1 METRPTKSAA
11 ADRRARRT
19 RKLLHDALLAL
30 MLERD
35 FESITVQDILDRADV
50 GRSTFYTHFYDKEDL
65 LLSGLHDVRRI
76 FEQRGL
82 EKGAS
87 DESVS
92 LALFRHVEE
101 YRQVYRALVGNR
113 AGEQVLRHVHRYMAQ
128 HLGERLDQ
136 FVAPDQ
142 SLALPREVIIGYLES
157 TLVALLTWWLEH
169 GTARSAAEMS
179 AMFRSLVLPG
189 MLEALP
195 LTRERAEAFL

>member
-1 METRPTKSAA
+1 MEKRPTKSVAT
-11 ADRRARRT
+11 DRRARRT
-19 RKLLHDALLAL
+19 RKLLHDALLGL

-35 FESITVQDILDRADV
+35 FEGITVQDILDRADI

-65 LLSGLHDVRRI
+65 LLSGLHDIRRI
-76 FEQRGL
+76 FEQGGI
-82 EKGAS
+82 GAGS
-87 DESVS
+87 REASVS
-92 LALFRHVEE
+92 LGLFRHVEE

-128 HLGERLDQ
+128 HLRERLDQ
-136 FVAPDQ
+136 FAPPGQ
-142 SLALPREVIIGYLES
+142 ALALPRELIIGYLES
-157 TLVALLTWWLEH
+157 TLVALLSWWLEQ
-169 GTARSAAEMS
+169 GAAYSAAEMS